1 MASARRYDE
10 LLNAQ
15 QVLRLLVFY
24 RWFSLIPAVLL
35 LATGLSHTALF
46 LLSATLAGAVFVNLL
61 ITLLGDRLNALLKH
75 HPLLLTID
83 LLFCFALIALTG
95 GWDTPYYLYS
105 LSPLLAAAF
114 FFQLRGALLA
124 AAAMAGLL
132 VLAGVGRDVAD
143 FDWLQLSGQL
153 TGYFVLAG
161 AFGYAASLLNRLTES
176 HLELDRTHR
185 DLEVI
190 HELTVS
196 LQSAADVVEVE
207 ERVLEAV
214 THDLGFRRAVIA
226 RVDQQENV
234 LTAWLGKA
242 RDGRAMFAGGLPHP
256 VRLALTPEAGAIAQS
271 VLAGQVRLAARSPL
285 TSNDQLNA
293 YLGSEPYHI
302 FPLQLREH
310 PLGVLLVD
318 ASEGQDPAR
327 LRSLQAIGSQAAV
340 AVGTTLLCI
349 DRAQRLAVQDERIR
363 IARELHD
370 TVSQSLFGIVYALDG
385 LGKLLPDQPE
395 TVKVEL
401 EQVKDLAE
409 TTRVQMRQSIMDI
422 WPSALTAETFEADL
436 RRFVTQMCRADELE
450 LDIQVRGAF
459 ARLSPL
465 RRRSLYRVAQE
476 ALTNVVKHA
485 QARRVEVF
493 LDIGDA
499 EASLTVRDDGRGFDP
514 AVVSRRAHDR
524 ERFGLRGIRERVASL
539 GGVCEVISAPG
550 AGATVRTSLPL
561 TDAA

>member
-1 MASARRYDE
+1 MSTARKYDE
-10 LLNAQ
+10 LLNAR

-24 RWFSLIPAVLL
+24 RWFSLIPAILL
-35 LATGLSHTALF
+35 LATGLSHAALPT
-46 LLSATLAGAVFVNLL
+46 LSVTLAGAASVNLF
-61 ITLLGDRLNALLKH
+61 ITLLGDRLNALLKCR
-75 HPLLLTID
+75 PWLLTID
-83 LLFCFALIALTG
+83 LLFCYALIVLTG
-95 GWDTPYYLYS
+95 GWNTPYYLYS

-114 FFQLRGALLA
+114 FFQLRGALLGA
-124 AAAMAGLL
+124 TAMAGLL
-132 VLAGVGRDVAD
+132 ILGGIGRDSAD
-143 FDWLQLSGQL
+143 LVWLQLAGQL
-153 TGYFVLAG
+153 TGYFVIAG
-161 AFGYAASLLNRLTES
+161 AFGYAASLLARLTDA
-176 HLELDRTHR
+176 HIELDRTYR

-242 RDGRAMFAGGLPHP
+242 RDGRALFAGGLPHP
-256 VRLALTPEAGAIAQS
+256 IRVALTPESGVIAQS
-271 VLAGQVRLAARSPL
+271 VLAGQVQLAARSPL
-285 TSNDQLNA
+285 TSNDQVNT

-310 PLGVLLVD
+310 PVGVLLVN
-318 ASEGQDPAR
+318 ASEDKDPAH

-409 TTRVQMRQSIMDI
+409 TTRLQMRQSIMDM

-436 RRFVTQMCRADELE
+436 RRFVTQMCPADELQV
-450 LDIQVRGAF
+450 DIQVRGAF

-465 RRRSLYRVAQE
+465 RRRNLYRVAQE

-485 QARRVEVF
+485 QARRVEVL

-499 EASLTVRDDGRGFDP
+499 QASLTVRDDGRGFDP
-514 AVVSRRAHDR
+514 AVVSWRAHDR
-524 ERFGLRGIRERVASL
+524 ERFGLRGIRERAASL

-550 AGATVRTSLPL
+550 AGVTVRASLPL
-561 TDAA
+561 TDAG